1 MMTESASDLSNH
13 FLIAMP
19 SLEDPNF
26 GGSLVFVAEHNDQGA
41 LGLVINRPMEID
53 LATLFRRID
62 LELDVAATASS
73 ALVMNGG
80 PVQTDRGFV
89 LHQPAGQ
96 WGSTV
101 IVSDD
106 IGLTSSRDVLEA
118 VAAGKGPNRLLVML
132 GYAGWGP
139 GQLEDEISRNAWL
152 TVEADPSVI
161 FDTPA
166 DERLQRAF
174 ALLGINPAFLASAAG
189 HA

>member
-1 MMTESASDLSNH
+1 MNTESASDLSNH

-19 SLEDPNF
+19 SLDDENF
-26 GGSLVFVAEHNDQGA
+26 GGSLVFVAEHNEQGA
-41 LGLVINRPMEID
+41 LGLVINRTMEID

-62 LELDVAATASS
+62 LDLGSASLGQTS
-73 ALVMNGG
+73 VMYGG
-80 PVQTDRGFV
+80 PVHTDRGFV
-89 LHQPAGQ
+89 LHHPVGQ

-101 IVSDD
+101 AVSDE

-118 VAAGKGPNRLLVML
+118 VAAGNGPSRMLVML

-139 GQLEDEISRNAWL
+139 GQLEEEISRNAWL
-152 TVEADPSVI
+152 TVEADASLI
-161 FDTPA
+161 FETPA

>member
-1 MMTESASDLSNH
+1 
-13 FLIAMP
+13 
-19 SLEDPNF
+19 
-26 GGSLVFVAEHNDQGA
+26 
-41 LGLVINRPMEID
+41 
-53 LATLFRRID
+53 
-62 LELDVAATASS
+62 
-73 ALVMNGG
+73 
-80 PVQTDRGFV
+80 
-89 LHQPAGQ
+89 
-96 WGSTV
+96 
-101 IVSDD
+101 
-106 IGLTSSRDVLEA
+106 
-118 VAAGKGPNRLLVML
+118 ML

>member
-1 MMTESASDLSNH
+1 M
-13 FLIAMP
+13 
-19 SLEDPNF
+19 
-26 GGSLVFVAEHNDQGA
+26 Q
-41 LGLVINRPMEID
+41 
-53 LATLFRRID
+53 
-62 LELDVAATASS
+62 
-73 ALVMNGG
+73 GG

-89 LHQPAGQ
+89 LHQPVGD

-101 IVSDD
+101 VVNDD

-118 VAAGKGPNRLLVML
+118 VAAGTGPERILVML

-152 TVEADPSVI
+152 TVEADASII
-161 FDTPA
+161 FNTPA
-166 DERLQRAF
+166 DERLARAF